1 MRFLKRLIGFLL
13 ILIVVLIGVAF
24 VMPAHWHVE
33 RSTTIARPASE
44 VFALLNGYRRFN
56 EWSPWAAKDPN
67 AKYTIA
73 GPATGV
79 GAKQSWVGDP
89 KTVGSGSQEIVESK
103 PDQSITTAL
112 DFGDMGKSTARFQL
126 APDGQGTKVTWSL
139 DGGNAITFDG
149 KFLFGVIG
157 RYMGPFMEKMIAP
170 DYEAGLAK
178 LKALAETLPN
188 VDIAGIDPQ
197 MVELAPR
204 KILFVTG
211 TTTLD
216 PEASKA
222 ALTAAY
228 GAVGVYMA
236 TNKLTMSAAPLTLT
250 NSYDGKSWGFD
261 AAIPTEYTDA
271 PDDSTVKA
279 GTTPAGKAVQLTHT
293 GSYAQIGSTIEKAYG
308 WIAVQGLKPRER
320 MIEDYIDD
328 PGTVPVEKLRTLISI
343 PVQ

>member
-1 MRFLKRLIGFLL
+1 MRFLRRLIGFLL
-13 ILIVVLIGVAF
+13 ILVVVLIGVAF
-24 VMPAHWHVE
+24 VMPSHWHVE
-33 RSTTIARPASE
+33 RSTTIARPPSE
-44 VFALLNGYRRFN
+44 VFGLLNGYRRFN

-67 AKYTIA
+67 AKYTFS

-103 PDQSITTAL
+103 PFQSITTAL

-126 APDGQGTKVTWSL
+126 TPEGQGTKLTWSL
-139 DGGNAITFDG
+139 DSDNAITLDG

-157 RYMGPFMEKMIAP
+157 RYMAPFMEKMIAP

-188 VDIAGIDPQ
+188 IDIAGIDPQ

-204 KILFVTG
+204 KILYVSG
-211 TTTLD
+211 TTTME
-216 PEASKA
+216 PEVSKT
-222 ALTAAY
+222 ALTNAY
-228 GAVGVYMA
+228 GAIGVYMA
-236 TNKLTMSAAPLTLT
+236 ANKLTMSAAPLTIT

-261 AAIPTEYTDA
+261 AGIPAEYTAA
-271 PDDSTVKA
+271 PEDSAVMA

-293 GSYAQIGSTIEKAYG
+293 GAYDQIGGTIEKAYA
-308 WIAVQGLKPRER
+308 WIAVQGMKPRER
-320 MIEDYIDD
+320 MVEDYIDD
-328 PGTVPVEKLRTLISI
+328 PGSVPVEKRRTLISI